1 MRFGPCCDGVP
12 TVGGG
17 VRKAGFKGGGGVRL
31 SFPGFLGIDACV
43 NSGVTL
49 RGLRGVD
56 RRCWTRSTWPILS
69 NQIIADGGLI
79 LSPLCG

>member
-1 MRFGPCCDGVP
+1 MRFGPYCDGVS

-17 VRKAGFKGGGGVRL
+17 VRKAGFNGGGGVRL
-31 SFPGFLGIDACV
+31 SFPGFLGIAACV

-56 RRCWTRSTWPILS
+56 NADNLVCLMLS
-69 NQIIADGGLI
+69 LDF
-79 LSPLCG
+79 S